1 MGRVSEFIMR
11 QDDPFWEE
19 AEAAPGRPRRFR
31 PRRPR
36 RKLSAI
42 LLELAHDASRERVAI
57 ADLMRAMDGRAF
69 GALLLVFAIPN
80 ALPAIP
86 GTSGILGLPLL
97 YLAAQMMLGRAP
109 HLPKLVSERAMGRAE
124 FAVLVERINPWLA
137 RADRLTAPR
146 LQWLV
151 DSWVERVVGAWVLV
165 LAIVLVLPIPFGNML
180 PAFAICLVALGVLE
194 RDGLWVL
201 GGVVAGALGLW
212 LASSVIY
219 LLARGAWL
227 LAVNILAG

>member
-1 MGRVSEFIMR
+1 MR

-36 RKLSAI
+36 RKLSEI
-42 LLELAHDASRERVAI
+42 LSEIAHDATLDRVAI

-69 GALLLVFAIPN
+69 GALLLIFAIPN

-97 YLAAQMMLGRAP
+97 YLAAQMMLGRSP
-109 HLPKLVSERAMGRAE
+109 HLPRFVSSRGMGRAE
-124 FAVLVERINPWLA
+124 FGALVERINPWLA

-146 LQWLV
+146 LHWLM
-151 DSWVERVVGAWVLV
+151 DGWAERVVGAWVLV
-165 LAIVLVLPIPFGNML
+165 LATVLVLPIPFGNML
-180 PAFAICLVALGVLE
+180 PGFAICLVALGVLE
-194 RDGLWVL
+194 RDGLWIL
-201 GGVVAGALGLW
+201 GGIISGVLALWVASG
-212 LASSVIY
+212 VIY
-219 LLARGAWL
+219 LLARGAWML
-227 LAVNILAG
+227 IAGVL